1 MRVDRL
7 AIGLFLAVSATAF
20 ETLAVG
26 TMLPSIADE
35 FRGDRL
41 YGATF
46 VVYML
51 ANLIS
56 LVAAGERADRT
67 GLRKPFLVGA
77 ATFGVGLVIAG
88 TANSMWM
95 LLIGRAL
102 QGAGSG
108 IFVSLSFVA
117 IRRAYTPERQ
127 PAMYALISTG
137 WVLPSLIA
145 PFVAGWITS
154 TVGWRWVFIGMLPLA
169 AVVALLAVPQ
179 LIAVD
184 AQTALNDTPQRSRIP
199 LALRIAAGI
208 GLMTAASYTSR
219 WWFVLSLAAAGLVLV
234 VAALRR
240 LMPDGLLRAAPGR
253 PAAIAAR
260 MCAMAAFNGADF
272 FIPLA
277 ARRVHGASPTIQGAT
292 ILGAAVGWNIGQW
305 VAVRTGARIGFHRLV
320 PAGFVILAAGA
331 ASSIAILFSG
341 IPLWI
346 TFITWSI
353 GGLGM
358 GVLFNPTSQVGMGSS
373 SADTAGLASTQLN
386 VADVFGFSVMAAIGG
401 AMVSF
406 ADQTSLQLTTALTV
420 VFVLAAGVALVGALA
435 GRNVRGESS
444 PAEAVPAQ

>member
-35 FRGDRL
+35 FHGDRL

-77 ATFGVGLVIAG
+77 ATFAVGLVIAG

-117 IRRAYTPERQ
+117 VRRAYTAERQ

-179 LIAVD
+179 LVAVD
-184 AQTALNDTPQRSRIP
+184 AQTVLNDAAQRSRIP

-219 WWFVLSLAAAGLVLV
+219 WWFVLTLAGAGLVLV

-240 LMPDGLLRAAPGR
+240 LMPHGLLRAAPGR

-305 VAVRTGARIGFHRLV
+305 VAVRVGKRIGFHRLV
-320 PAGFVILAAGA
+320 PAGFVVLAAGA
-331 ASSIAILFSG
+331 ASSIAILSSG

-406 ADQTSLQLTTALTV
+406 ADQTSLRLTDALTV

-435 GRNVRGESS
+435 GRNVR
-444 PAEAVPAQ
+444 AEPEVLDATPSH

>member
-1 MRVDRL
+1 MARSKVDRL

-26 TMLPSIADE
+26 TMLPTIAEE
-35 FRGDRL
+35 FDGDRL

-67 GLRKPFLVGA
+67 GLRRPFLFGA
-77 ATFGVGLVIAG
+77 ASFAVGLLVAG

-95 LLIGRAL
+95 LLIGRAM

-117 IRRAYTPERQ
+117 VRRAYSDERQ

-137 WVLPSLIA
+137 WVLPSLIS

-169 AVVALLAVPQ
+169 GIVVLLAVPQ
-179 LIAVD
+179 LAVVD
-184 AQTALNDTPQRSRIP
+184 SQSRLADERVPSRIP
-199 LALRIAAGI
+199 LAIAIAAGI
-208 GLMTAASYTSR
+208 GLMTAASYSSR
-219 WWFVLSLAAAGLVLV
+219 WWLVTSLAIVGAVTV
-234 VAALRR
+234 VRSLRR
-240 LMPDGLLRAAPGR
+240 LMPPGLLTAHPGR

-260 MCAMAAFNGADF
+260 ICAMAAFNGADF

-277 ARRVHGASPTIQGAT
+277 ARRIHDASPTVQGAT
-292 ILGAAVGWNIGQW
+292 ILGAAVGWNLGQW
-305 VAVRTGARIGFHRLV
+305 FAVRAGDRIGFHRMV
-320 PAGFVILAAGA
+320 PAGFVVLAAGT
-331 ASSIAILFSG
+331 ASSIAVLSSG
-341 IPLWI
+341 TPLWV

-353 GGLGM
+353 GGVGM
-358 GVLFNPTSQVGMGSS
+358 GVLFNPTSQIGMGSS
-373 SADTAGLASTQLN
+373 SSEAAGLASTQLS
-386 VADVFGFSVMAAIGG
+386 VADVFGFSVMAAVGG
-401 AMVSF
+401 ALVSF
-406 ADQTSLQLTTALTV
+406 ADQTSLSLGTALGSA
-420 VFVLAAGVALVGALA
+420 FVLATVVALGGAFA
-435 GRNVRGESS
+435 GRRIR
-444 PAEAVPAQ
+444 PAVSA

>member
-1 MRVDRL
+1 MARLRVDRL

-51 ANLIS
+51 ANLVA

-67 GLRKPFLVGA
+67 GLRRPFLVGA
-77 ATFGVGLVIAG
+77 AAFAVGLVIAG

-95 LLIGRAL
+95 LLGGRAL

-117 IRRAYTPERQ
+117 VRRGYSEDRQ

-137 WVLPSLIA
+137 WILPSLIS
-145 PFVAGWITS
+145 PFIAGWITS

-169 AVVALLAVPQ
+169 GIVALLAVPQ
-179 LIAVD
+179 LSSVD
-184 AQTALNDTPQRSRIP
+184 ARTVLDELPERSRIP
-199 LALRIAAGI
+199 LALRIASGI
-208 GLMTAASYTSR
+208 ALMTAASYSSR
-219 WWFVLSLAAAGLVLV
+219 WWLVLTLASAGGV
-234 VAALRR
+234 VVVIALRR
-240 LMPDGLLRAAPGR
+240 LMPPGLLTARPGR

-277 ARRVHGASPTIQGAT
+277 ARRVHNASPTVQGAT
-292 ILGAAVGWNIGQW
+292 ILGAAVGWNLGQW
-305 VAVRTGARIGFHRLV
+305 LAVRIGARVGFHRIV
-320 PAGFVILAAGA
+320 PAGFIILAAGC
-331 ASSIAILFSG
+331 ASSIAILSSG
-341 IPLWI
+341 TPLWV
-346 TFITWSI
+346 TAITWSV

-373 SADTAGLASTQLN
+373 SAGAAGLASTQLN
-386 VADVFGFSVMAAIGG
+386 VADVFGFSVMAAVGG
-401 AMVSF
+401 ALVSF
-406 ADQTSLQLTTALTV
+406 ADQTSLRLTTALAC
-420 VFVLAAGVALVGALA
+420 VFVLAAAVAIIGAAA
-435 GRNVRGESS
+435 GRNVRSERGSE
-444 PAEAVPAQ
+444 PAV